1 MPNIIDRIAQLEE
14 RIDVPA
20 FRTGDTLR
28 VHVKIV
34 EGDKERVQVFEGI
47 VIKQNRGGAGAT
59 FTVRKISYGVGV
71 ERIFPL
77 HSPLIEKIE
86 VKGRG
91 KVRRAKLY
99 YLRELTGRKAKI
111 RERRVAVPEEG
122 TAATVTIEEVE
133 VAPVEEPDAAATEA
147 AAPEAPAA
155 EAQETPANE

>member
-99 YLRELTGRKAKI
+99 YLRELHGKAARI
-111 RERRVAVPEEG
+111 RNAERDAELG
-122 TAATVTIEEVE
+122 TT
-133 VAPVEEPDAAATEA
+133 AP
-147 AAPEAPAA
+147 PAKP
-155 EAQETPANE
+155 TT